1 MDPLMRCCGEDGT
14 ESLHP
19 QAIFPASRV
28 DPSTVRST
36 SNLII
41 PARMAIPGAII

>member
-28 DPSTVRST
+28 DPSTIGST
-36 SNLII
+36 NNLVI
-41 PARMAIPGAII
+41 PALMATLDAII